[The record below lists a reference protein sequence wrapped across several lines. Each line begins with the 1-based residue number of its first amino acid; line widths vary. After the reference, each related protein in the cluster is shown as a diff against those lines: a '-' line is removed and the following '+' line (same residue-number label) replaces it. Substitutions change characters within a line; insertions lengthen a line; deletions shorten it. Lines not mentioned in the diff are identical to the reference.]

1 MDRIAQNTRSVVR
14 QFRQVLMALYSG
26 QYDITKISIEPNF
39 DKRIE
44 SPGAPVDTGNRILTV
59 KYNILRRKEGGLIN
73 PERMD
78 HMEKGAHLGKA
89 REGNKKGDKKIDMV
103 TRAELEEYE
112 EKEKEIKDLEEK
124 LNIWWNSLPMFQKCA
139 LRDYYCYAS
148 VKDNLSNNSD
158 DNLKD

>member
-1 MDRIAQNTRSVVR
+1 MGRTTQNTRSFVR
-14 QFRQVLMALYSG
+14 QFRQVLMGLYSG
-26 QYDITKISIEPNF
+26 QYNITKISIEP
-39 DKRIE
+39 DLDGRIE
-44 SPGAPVDTGNRILTV
+44 SPGVPVDMGDRILIV

-112 EKEKEIKDLEEK
+112 EKEKEIKDLEKK
-124 LNIWWNSLPMFQKCA
+124 LNTWWNSLPMFQKYA
-139 LRDYYCYAS
+139 LRNYYRYAS
-148 VKDNLSNNSD
+148 GKDNLSNSSD